1 MVETLKNEELR
12 HNLYTLLGTVY
23 HLVFLTSGQCL
34 IFDKEGNQIDDL
46 QAEFTSGETNTPLLK
61 LVAEHAKKFTLGKF
75 REWMQEMD
83 KEDFLRVTH
92 LHNSATVQQS
102 QQLVYSKCDE
112 DGWVRE
118 NKGDVIESKL
128 CDCKKADPKT
138 M

>member
-12 HNLYTLLGTVY
+12 HNLYTLLDTVY

-46 QAEFTSGETNTPLLK
+46 QAEFTSGETNIPLLK

-92 LHNSATVQQS
+92 LHNSATV
-102 QQLVYSKCDE
+102 
-112 DGWVRE
+112 
-118 NKGDVIESKL
+118 
-128 CDCKKADPKT
+128 
-138 M
+138 